1 MKPLTSRQTHVP
13 RLCAEV
19 RTAKEIAAL
28 LQITPRTRRVSQV
41 PDYESGPLSLGK
53 KHERPGDVQ

>member
-1 MKPLTSRQTHVP
+1 VL

-41 PDYESGPLSLGK
+41 PDYESGPRSLGK